1 MEASE
6 FGGLGEDFFDDL
18 AVDIGEAEISTLEA
32 VGHAGVIEAE
42 EMERGGL
49 EIVDV
54 DGVGEDI
61 DAEVI
66 GFAVGDAWFDAPAG
80 HPRGVSVG
88 VMVPAPAFAVVEFA
102 LDERG
107 ATEFAAP
114 DDESIL
120 EETEALEI
128 LDEGG
133 AGLIGI
139 AALGVEFGGQGIML
153 IPASVHELN
162 AAGTAFD
169 QAPRH
174 QAVMRESAWF
184 IDLGPVAFEN
194 LLWFLRKVG
203 EFGDAG
209 LHPERHFVLG
219 DAGGDFG
226 VAGFVEF
233 EFVDFGEVIEEAAF
247 DIGTEAIGVGE
258 VENRFIAAAEL
269 DSLVAGGEE
278 A

>member
-1 MEASE
+1 MWASGL
-6 FGGLGEDFFDDL
+6 GGLGENFFDDL
-18 AVDIGEAEISTLEA
+18 AVDIGEAEIATLEA

-42 EMERGGL
+42 EMEGGGL
-49 EIVDV
+49 EIVDM

-66 GFAVGDAWFDAPAG
+66 GFAVGDAWFDATAG

-88 VMVPAPAFAVVEFA
+88 MVVAAPAFAVVEFA

-114 DDESIL
+114 DNERVI
-120 EETEALEI
+120 EETEALEVF
-128 LDEGG
+128 DEGG

-139 AALGVEFGGQGIML
+139 AALGIEFGGQGIML

-162 AAGTAFD
+162 AAGTPFD

-174 QAVMRESAWF
+174 QAIMGESAGL
-184 IDLGPVAFEN
+184 IDLGAVAFED
-194 LLWFLRKVG
+194 LLWFLGEVG

-219 DAGGDFG
+219 DASGDFG

-247 DIGTEAIGVGE
+247 DIGAEAIGVGE
-258 VENRFIAAAEL
+258 VENWFIAAAEL
-269 DSLVAGGEE
+269 DALVAGGEE